1 MMMEMKQTLD
11 SMERAII
18 LQSQARA
25 EKRAEQ
31 AEQKEKEFQEKL
43 MRAATSKAELDG
55 MASEVKGKED
65 AVRRDQLM
73 CMMLAGL

>member
-1 MMMEMKQTLD
+1 MIMDMRQTLD

>member
-1 MMMEMKQTLD
+1 MIMDMKQTLY

-18 LQSQARA
+18 LQSQAWA